1 MLDAIFL
8 AHPRSVGESYAEHA
22 SVAIRFG
29 TAMIVAGLAL
39 FVHALLPAL
48 FVRTGSATIKQLYA
62 EIKNRQPSF
71 AHEAP
76 SFRSEAWALEY
87 EI

>member
-1 MLDAIFL
+1 MLNAIFL
-8 AHPRSVGESYAEHA
+8 SHPRSVGESYTEHA

-29 TAMIVAGLAL
+29 AAMILAGLAL
-39 FVHALLPAL
+39 FVHALLPI
-48 FVRTGSATIKQLYA
+48 FFMRTGSATIKRLYA

-71 AHEAP
+71 AHQAP
-76 SFRSEAWALEY
+76 SFNSEGWALEY

>member
-1 MLDAIFL
+1 MIDAVFL

-22 SVAIRFG
+22 LVAMRFG
-29 TAMIVAGLAL
+29 GAMILAGLAL
-39 FVHALLPAL
+39 FVHALLPVL
-48 FVRTGSATIKQLYA
+48 FVRTGSSTIKQLYA
-62 EIKNRQPSF
+62 EIKNRQPLLG
-71 AHEAP
+71 HEAP